1 MSEPLVNA
9 LALVSRCESL
19 VNLGLWRRETGGIF
33 TIILGF
39 LSFSCSL
46 CVSSFSTP
54 VVPVHQVLAIM
65 FLDNP
70 RRKDVYMGTFDK
82 AKDAL
87 KSELITDAVLDK
99 AAAAAKTKFGQDKA
113 SQIDMARDFIDKKVG
128 SE

>member
-1 MSEPLVNA
+1 
-9 LALVSRCESL
+9 
-19 VNLGLWRRETGGIF
+19 
-33 TIILGF
+33 
-39 LSFSCSL
+39 
-46 CVSSFSTP
+46 
-54 VVPVHQVLAIM
+54 M

-87 KSELITDAVLDK
+87 KSEFITDAVLDK

>member
-1 MSEPLVNA
+1 MVLV
-9 LALVSRCESL
+9 C
-19 VNLGLWRRETGGIF
+19 
-33 TIILGF
+33 
-39 LSFSCSL
+39 
-46 CVSSFSTP
+46 
-54 VVPVHQVLAIM
+54 QVFAIM

-99 AAAAAKTKFGQDKA
+99 AAAAAKTKLGQDKA

>member
-1 MSEPLVNA
+1 MLEPLVNA

-19 VNLGLWRRETGGIF
+19 VNLGLWRREIGGIF

-54 VVPVHQVLAIM
+54 VVPVRQVLAIM

-99 AAAAAKTKFGQDKA
+99 AAAAAKSKLGQDKA

>member
-1 MSEPLVNA
+1 MLEPLVNA

-19 VNLGLWRRETGGIF
+19 ANLGLWRRETGGIF

-54 VVPVHQVLAIM
+54 MVPGVESLAIM

-99 AAAAAKTKFGQDKA
+99 AAAAAKSKLGQDKA

>member
-19 VNLGLWRRETGGIF
+19 VNLGLWRREIGGIF

-99 AAAAAKTKFGQDKA
+99 AAAAAKSKLGQDKA

>member
-9 LALVSRCESL
+9 LALVSRCGSL

-39 LSFSCSL
+39 LSFSCLL

-54 VVPVHQVLAIM
+54 VVPVRQVLAIM

-99 AAAAAKTKFGQDKA
+99 AAAAAKTKLGQDKA

>member
-1 MSEPLVNA
+1 MNA

-19 VNLGLWRRETGGIF
+19 ANLGLWRRETGGMF
-33 TIILGF
+33 TIILDF

-54 VVPVHQVLAIM
+54 VVPVRQVLAIM

-99 AAAAAKTKFGQDKA
+99 AAAAAKSKLGQDKA
-113 SQIDMARDFIDKKVG
+113 SQVDMARDSIDKKVG

>member
-19 VNLGLWRRETGGIF
+19 VNLGLWRREIGGIF

-54 VVPVHQVLAIM
+54 VVPVRQVLAIM

-99 AAAAAKTKFGQDKA
+99 AAAAAKSKLGQDKA

>member
-19 VNLGLWRRETGGIF
+19 VNLGLWRREIGGIF

-54 VVPVHQVLAIM
+54 VVPVRQVLAIM

-99 AAAAAKTKFGQDKA
+99 AAAAAKTKLGQDKA